1 MRTADKRPYPVILL
15 FGPTA
20 VGKTDLLASFAP
32 EKIEIINA
40 DSMQVYRHMDIG
52 TAKPS
57 TAIRSRIPHHL
68 IDILDPEEQYSA
80 GMFVDLADGLVPE
93 ILSRGHLPVL
103 SGGTAFY
110 FKNFIYGL
118 PETPAVDETVRE
130 AVRRD
135 LHEAGAKKLFEEL
148 RRIDP
153 LSWERIHAGDT
164 YRITRAV
171 EVYRQTGRPLS
182 EYAEGGSP
190 RKEYIFRVIGLRR
203 PREELYRR
211 INKRVEEMFR
221 RGLPGEIAELLRSGY
236 TREDPGMKAI
246 GYREF
251 FAMREEGCLTMAG
264 VRERVRQASRR
275 YAKRQMTFFGKLPG
289 AVWFS
294 PEEREE
300 IRGYIAEDKR
310 FAKFGKVV

>member
-20 VGKTDLLASFAP
+20 VGKTDLLASFSP
-32 EKIEIINA
+32 ENIEIINA
-40 DSMQVYRHMDIG
+40 DSMQVYRYMDIG
-52 TAKPS
+52 TAKP
-57 TAIRSRIPHHL
+57 TAAVRSRIPHHL
-68 IDILDPEEQYSA
+68 IDMLDPKEQYNA
-80 GMFVDLADGLVPE
+80 GMFVDLADALVPE

-118 PETPAVDETVRE
+118 PETPAVDKTVRE

-135 LHEAGAKKLFEEL
+135 LREAGTEGLFEEL
-148 RRIDP
+148 RRVDP
-153 LSWERIHAGDT
+153 RSWERIPAGDI
-164 YRITRAV
+164 YRVTRAV
-171 EVYRQTGRPLS
+171 EVYRQTGKPLS
-182 EYAEGGSP
+182 EYAEGGAP
-190 RKEYIFRVIGLRR
+190 RKEYSFRVIGLRR

-221 RGLPGEIAELLRSGY
+221 QGLPAEIAELLRRGY

-289 AVWFS
+289 AAWFS
-294 PEEREE
+294 PKEREK
-300 IRGYIAEDKR
+300 ISRYITSDKK